1 MGKKKEIAAGS
12 GGGFKR
18 SAFQEVDLGQEEVV
32 ISTAFG
38 GTTVIEK
45 RKRCE
50 IEAEQLRG
58 KAIEGK
64 GIAQIDELER
74 IELENRRMGDYR
86 RHSDARVSDLRRDS
100 DARSDSR
107 RDYERSSSRSSRDS
121 GDNHRRNSRDDLS
134 PNRDS
139 RDNRRGSDS
148 DRHRDN

>member
-50 IEAEQLRG
+50 IEADQLRG

-86 RHSDARVSDLRRDS
+86 RHSDSRDSDARVSDLRRDS

-107 RDYERSSSRSSRDS
+107 RDYERSSFRSSRDS
-121 GDNHRRNSRDDLS
+121 GDNHR
-134 PNRDS
+134 
-139 RDNRRGSDS
+139 
-148 DRHRDN
+148 